1 MEHYFKNVYLLSSN
15 LSLFVWGIVLKYML
29 TVDIIWHRY
38 NRTLKMYNGLVFI
51 KLTIK
56 YFKEMIM
63 IKVSYSMN
71 DIGSM

>member
-1 MEHYFKNVYLLSSN
+1 MH
-15 LSLFVWGIVLKYML
+15 
-29 TVDIIWHRY
+29 
-38 NRTLKMYNGLVFI
+38 NGLVFI